1 MKPGL
6 RTWSA
11 GCTQSPVPAMSE
23 PASAHASLSA
33 TGYAD
38 GLGRRTLE
46 FDRESGGM
54 LERLRLRAE
63 FGAFEAGLRQRIDR
77 LAPFEDARF
86 ARVRAV
92 ERDSGGLSVLSMY
105 VAGDRLCDLLEAA
118 TNLPAHE
125 ATSPSVDAALGFLL
139 ETLSALE
146 AFHSATGMAHGAVA
160 PGRIA
165 LTTSGEVVL
174 LDTIYGHALERLQ
187 FNRRRLWTQFG
198 LAIPA
203 AGGASRLDV
212 MADVS
217 QASLAAMMIV
227 LGRPF
232 RENDYPDALPD
243 LITEVIEIAQIRGSS
258 RFASDLHKFLHRSLP
273 LPARRAHASAE
284 EAAAEVRQVVREI
297 GAQRCRSALTAFVSD
312 TNRLMADARGHRA
325 LDHDPSSDIP
335 FAPTAD
341 VTFDDPIVVE
351 SIAEPEPAFERDEY
365 SVTEPVAYVA
375 DEPAMES
382 AENAPVLVDEPI
394 GVAPPV
400 FEEAIIPHPMPELEP
415 VHAFAPEPEATA
427 PVVEE
432 FVAPAVYEAEP
443 AGVEHPEASIPAAE
457 PPQPAPPVESES
469 EPTAAESKRA
479 RRNARR
485 HRDRLRSNATPPP
498 APAPPPP
505 APPARAPLIPSTP
518 AFAAVIP
525 QPSFAPPAPPSR
537 KIAQPLREDAPL
549 ASPPPMPVIAPV
561 RVEPPAAAPQPIAP
575 LAFRSDPVSFKSDPA
590 PFRTEATVPFK
601 SGSLAFKN
609 DSPGGF
615 SPSSLGR
622 ADRREPQHIDYV
634 PFNQRAEREEGRKF
648 PWRLAVAA
656 VLVIGVGIGAG
667 RKYLPSNGTAAEAA
681 PLPSKEVVAAAKM
694 AEAAEKTGTLVLTT
708 EPAGAHVLLDGKE
721 MGDSPLTLENVPAGK
736 HALTF
741 VTASASVKRI
751 LRVEAGKT
759 AALDVAVFSG
769 WIAVYSPIPLDIAEN
784 GRAIGSSE
792 QGRLMLSP
800 GRHQLTLSNTEL
812 GYSAVKTVDIEP
824 GEEHPVSVQPTGEL
838 SANAVP
844 WAEVWM
850 DGKKIG
856 ETPTAHLIVPLGTH
870 EVVFKNP
877 DHPDRRVTVT
887 VSANNPVTASVD
899 FSK

>member
-1 MKPGL
+1 
-6 RTWSA
+6 
-11 GCTQSPVPAMSE
+11 MSE

-54 LERLRLRAE
+54 LERLHLRAE

-77 LAPFEDARF
+77 IAPFEDARF

-105 VAGDRLCDLLEAA
+105 VGGDRLCDLLDAA

-139 ETLSALE
+139 EALAALE

-165 LTTSGEVVL
+165 LTTSGQVVL

-203 AGGASRLDV
+203 AAGATRFDV
-212 MADVS
+212 IADVS

-227 LGRPF
+227 LGRPL

-273 LPARRAHASAE
+273 LPARRAHGSAE

-297 GAQRCRSALTAFVSD
+297 GAQRCRAALTSFVSD
-312 TNRLMADARGHRA
+312 TNRVIADARGQRI
-325 LDHDPSSDIP
+325 LDRDPSIEIP
-335 FAPTAD
+335 FVPTPD
-341 VTFDDPIVVE
+341 VTFDDPIVVQPIADPEPSFVRGEYAITEPLAHHAEEPATAFDTVENVTDFVDE
-351 SIAEPEPAFERDEY
+351 SSLAEP
-365 SVTEPVAYVA
+365 
-375 DEPAMES
+375 
-382 AENAPVLVDEPI
+382 APLL
-394 GVAPPV
+394 
-400 FEEAIIPHPMPELEP
+400 EETNDSYPLPELEP
-415 VHAFAPEPEATA
+415 IRAIVPEPETA
-427 PVVEE
+427 VVVEE
-432 FVAPAVYEAEP
+432 VADPIFMDARPPAVEP
-443 AGVEHPEASIPAAE
+443 AGASTPVEE
-457 PPQPAPPVESES
+457 PPQPAPPVEKES

-498 APAPPPP
+498 APLPSPP
-505 APPARAPLIPSTP
+505 APPARSPLIPPTP
-518 AFAAVIP
+518 AFAAVMP
-525 QPSFAPPAPPSR
+525 LPSVAPPAPPAR
-537 KIAQPLREDAPL
+537 KTAQPLREEAPL
-549 ASPPPMPVIAPV
+549 AAPPPPMPAIAPV

-575 LAFRSDPVSFKSDPA
+575 LAFKSDPGPFRSEPA
-590 PFRTEATVPFK
+590 PFRTEGTVPFK

-609 DSPGGF
+609 DSPAGY

-622 ADRREPQHIDYV
+622 AERREPQHIDYV
-634 PFNQRAEREEGRKF
+634 PFNQRTEREEGRKF
-648 PWRLAVAA
+648 PWRLAAA
-656 VLVIGVGIGAG
+656 AMLVIGVGIGAG
-667 RKYLPSNGTAAEAA
+667 WKYLPSNGTAAAA
-681 PLPSKEVVAAAKM
+681 EPTPSKEVVAAAKM

-877 DHPDRRVTVT
+877 DHADRRVTVT
-887 VSANNPVTASVD
+887 VSATAPVTASVD

>member
-1 MKPGL
+1 
-6 RTWSA
+6 
-11 GCTQSPVPAMSE
+11 MSE

-54 LERLRLRAE
+54 LERLHLRAE

-77 LAPFEDARF
+77 IAPFEDARF
-86 ARVRAV
+86 ARVRAI

-105 VAGDRLCDLLEAA
+105 VAGDRLCDLLDAA

-139 ETLSALE
+139 EALSALE

-165 LTTSGEVVL
+165 LTTSGQVVL

-203 AGGASRLDV
+203 AAGATRFDV
-212 MADVS
+212 IGDVS

-227 LGRPF
+227 LGRPL

-273 LPARRAHASAE
+273 LPARRAHGSAE

-297 GAQRCRSALTAFVSD
+297 GAQRCRAALTSFVSD
-312 TNRLMADARGHRA
+312 TNRVIADARGQRILDRDHRIE
-325 LDHDPSSDIP
+325 IP
-335 FAPTAD
+335 FVPTPD
-341 VTFDDPIVVE
+341 VTFDDPIVVQPIADPEPSFERGE
-351 SIAEPEPAFERDEY
+351 SAITEPLAQHAEEPATAFDAVENLTDFVDESSLAEP
-365 SVTEPVAYVA
+365 
-375 DEPAMES
+375 
-382 AENAPVLVDEPI
+382 APVL
-394 GVAPPV
+394 
-400 FEEAIIPHPMPELEP
+400 EETNDSYPLPELEP
-415 VHAFAPEPEATA
+415 IRAIVPEPETA
-427 PVVEE
+427 VVVVEE
-432 FVAPAVYEAEP
+432 VAGPVIMEAGPPAVEP
-443 AGVEHPEASIPAAE
+443 AAASTPVEE
-457 PPQPAPPVESES
+457 PTQPAPPVEKES

-485 HRDRLRSNATPPP
+485 HRDRLRSNATPPA
-498 APAPPPP
+498 APLPPPP
-505 APPARAPLIPSTP
+505 APPARSPLIPPTP
-518 AFAAVIP
+518 AFAAVMP
-525 QPSFAPPAPPSR
+525 LPSVAPPAPPAR
-537 KIAQPLREDAPL
+537 KTAQPLREEAPL
-549 ASPPPMPVIAPV
+549 AAPPPPMPAIAPV

-575 LAFRSDPVSFKSDPA
+575 LAFKSDPVPFRSEPA
-590 PFRTEATVPFK
+590 PFRTESTVPFK

-609 DSPGGF
+609 DSPTGF

-622 ADRREPQHIDYV
+622 AERREPQHIDYV
-634 PFNQRAEREEGRKF
+634 PFNQRTEREEGRKF
-648 PWRLAVAA
+648 PWRLAAA
-656 VLVIGVGIGAG
+656 AMLVIGVGIGAG
-667 RKYLPSNGTAAEAA
+667 WKYLPSNGTAAAA
-681 PLPSKEVVAAAKM
+681 EPTPSKEVVAAAKM

-800 GRHQLTLSNTEL
+800 GRHQLTLSNTQL

-877 DHPDRRVTVT
+877 DHADRRVTVT
-887 VSANNPVTASVD
+887 VSATAPVTASVD